1 MMARARSR
9 RNLGDDGG
17 FTLTE
22 VLIALIIGSIIVTAS
37 FTLLDVVMRRAGEVD
52 QRVDTAQRGR
62 MLMDVMT
69 RELRSQICQTTDVPP
84 IKATTSA
91 TAANGSY
98 QQTVTFYTDL
108 TDGRANTPPQMR
120 TLRYDEATRTIIE
133 YTYVATGNAPIL
145 YKVNPDRTRVL
156 ATNVVREVRGGVPV
170 PIWSFYGF
178 TTSVDPAIPATPT
191 KALPLAMAE
200 GSADVKMVARVGLNF
215 EVWAHT
221 RSTAGRTS
229 TVYTDDVFVRAAN
242 PNDPA
247 PIPTCV

>member
-1 MMARARSR
+1 MQRSRSR
-9 RNLGDDGG
+9 RRLGDDSG

-22 VLIALIIGSIIVTAS
+22 VLLALIIGSIIVTAA
-37 FTLLDVVMRRAGEVD
+37 FTLLDVVMRRAGQVD

-69 RELRSQICQTTDVPP
+69 RELRSQICQTQDVPP
-84 IKATTSA
+84 IRATTA
-91 TAANGSY
+91 GPAANGSY
-98 QQTVTFYTDL
+98 QQTVTFFTDL
-108 TDGRANTPPQMR
+108 TDGRTNAAPEMR
-120 TLRYDEATRTIIE
+120 TLHYDEVTRTITE
-133 YTYVATGNAPIL
+133 YTYYAKTKVPSITYA
-145 YKVNPDRTRVL
+145 VNPDRTRVIG
-156 ATNVVREVRGGVPV
+156 TNVVREVRGGVPV

-178 TTSVDPAIPATPT
+178 TTSVDPAVPATPT
-191 KALPLAMAE
+191 KVLPLAMAD
-200 GSADVKMVARVGLNF
+200 GSADVKMVARVGMNF